1 MGSCISKD
9 EKRNLNLNGKNG
21 LLNSSNVNSL
31 GNNANRDLFRSD
43 NHSDQRSLMPVNK
56 LNNLSSNHRL
66 NNNAANNDSSNR
78 TNNLTNHQNSQTVIA
93 LYSYTAK
100 DEGDLSFKK
109 GDLLLI
115 LDDTGAYWDSPFWEL
130 LNSESVFNSIQMKT
144 KLYRNCTDPL
154 SLPIRTR
161 LVVLQADRHQ

>member
-1 MGSCISKD
+1 MNSESLPRLLFVANLPESVKMGSCISKD

-43 NHSDQRSLMPVNK
+43 NHSDQRSLMPANNK

-66 NNNAANNDSSNR
+66 NNNSTNNDSSNR
-78 TNNLTNHQNSQTVIA
+78 TNNLNNHQNSQTVIA
-93 LYSYTAK
+93 LYPYTAK

-115 LDDTGAYWDSPFWEL
+115 LNDTGAYRKKSL
-130 LNSESVFNSIQMKT
+130 I
-144 KLYRNCTDPL
+144 L
-154 SLPIRTR
+154 SS
-161 LVVLQADRHQ
+161 

>member
-43 NHSDQRSLMPVNK
+43 NHSDQRSLMPASNK

-66 NNNAANNDSSNR
+66 NNNNPANNDSSNR
-78 TNNLTNHQNSQTVIA
+78 TNNLSNHQNSQTVIA

-115 LDDTGAYWDSPFWEL
+115 LDDTGAYACTIKKFKIEF
-130 LNSESVFNSIQMKT
+130 SEF
-144 KLYRNCTDPL
+144 
-154 SLPIRTR
+154 
-161 LVVLQADRHQ
+161 